1 MLLRINNLTKYLGG
15 LAAVSGVDICVEEG
29 QIVGLI
35 GPNGAGK
42 TTLINL
48 VSGFLRPTGG
58 SIFFEG
64 KDVTGKKAH
73 LLARMGIGRTFQI
86 TTVFGE
92 FTTFKNIIASFY
104 LSADR
109 SLVGSL
115 FNTSAYR
122 KKESSIDDQAEEN
135 LRLVGLTGV
144 RDELARNLPHG
155 YQKVLDLATALATK
169 PKLLLLDEPVGGM
182 NQDEIEMALNAIR
195 KVHAQGTTILL
206 VEHNISIVMGLCDHI
221 VVIDY
226 GCKIAEGSP
235 DEVRKDEHVIR
246 AYFGRDYAA

>member
-1 MLLRINNLTKYLGG
+1 MLLRTSNLTKRFGG
-15 LAAVSGVDICVEEG
+15 LSAVSGVDICVEEG

-48 VSGFLRPTGG
+48 VSGFLRPTTG
-58 SIFFEG
+58 SVFFDG
-64 KDVTGKKAH
+64 RDVTGKKPH

-86 TTVFGE
+86 TPIFGE
-92 FTTFKNIIASFY
+92 FTAFKNIVASFY

-122 KKESSIDDQAEEN
+122 KKESSIDDLAEES

-144 RDELARNLPHG
+144 RNELARNLPHG
-155 YQKVLDLATALATK
+155 YQRVLDLAMALAIK
-169 PKLLLLDEPVGGM
+169 PKLLLLDEPVSGM
-182 NQDEIEMALNAIR
+182 SQDEIELALNAIR
-195 KVHAQGTTILL
+195 KVHAQGTTVLL

-246 AYFGRDYAA
+246 AYFGGDYAA